1 MSEDIVGSTRRVQ
14 REMQPSTDS
23 GAPSAQLP
31 TTESA
36 AFEQARSTITALRGR
51 GRQANG
57 QAGAGNTLALRH
69 GLRSARLLEHPDVA
83 GWHRRQVAAI
93 TADLG
98 GASELSALR
107 QAAIREVARLEV
119 IAGAL
124 GDELLDGGVL
134 TGKGK
139 CRASTTVYLQVL
151 DRLVRLSQVV
161 GLDRK
166 AKQLP
171 NPADWLEGRA

>member
-1 MSEDIVGSTRRVQ
+1 MPEDFVQSPTRLQ
-14 REMQPSTDS
+14 PEMQPPTDV

-83 GWHRRQVAAI
+83 EWHRQQVEAI

-98 GASELSALR
+98 GPSELSALR
-107 QAAIREVARLEV
+107 LAAVREVARLEV

-139 CRASTTVYLQVL
+139 CRAATTTYLQVL
-151 DRLVRLSQVV
+151 DRLLRLSQLV

-171 NPADWLEGRA
+171 NPADWLEGRP